1 MSDFR
6 TFYVSIGN
14 SDDHLP
20 QRDWA
25 AYAGQ
30 VMAKVQRAAREVFG
44 IWYSAPDTPYQNACV
59 GFSLHSSEV
68 LPLQAELTVVRQ
80 QFHQRSLAWAEVA
93 GTVMI

>member
-14 SDDHLP
+14 SDDLLP

-25 AYAGQ
+25 SYAAG

-44 IWYSAPDTPYQNACV
+44 IWYSAPNTPYQNACV

-68 LPLQAELTVVRQ
+68 LSLQAELTVLRQ
-80 QFHQRSLAWAEVA
+80 QFNQRSLAWAEVEA
-93 GTVMI
+93 TVML